1 MQLYVVPLLEEG
13 TLWRPWCLILRPA
26 CRSWRL
32 TIKPQFDITQL
43 KTIGPWEGTLTVLP
57 LPPVPGL
64 WLSAPGCTFALGTD
78 VVIVIAGQEY
88 PAVVVGR
95 SPDDEGG
102 VYQVAL
108 QGTAGPLQR

>member
-1 MQLYVVPLLEEG
+1 MAALVPDPETGLLVLAPDDQ
-13 TLWRPWCLILRPA
+13 TPV
-26 CRSWRL
+26 
-32 TIKPQFDITQL
+32 DITQL

-57 LPPVPGL
+57 LPPAPGL

-108 QGTAGPLQR
+108 QETAGPLQR